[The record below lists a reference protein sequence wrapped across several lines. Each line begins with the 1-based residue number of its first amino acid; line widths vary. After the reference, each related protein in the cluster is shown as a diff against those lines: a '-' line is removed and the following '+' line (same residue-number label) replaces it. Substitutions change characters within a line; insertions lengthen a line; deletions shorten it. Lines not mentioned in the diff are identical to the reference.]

1 MSQVKLSKSQLA
13 VLDALIA
20 DAQEKGKDTLGGAS
34 SLCFIDCVLDITVTV
49 AKTVA
54 VTVEGGAL
62 QNDSI
67 SIEKLIEYRKK
78 Y

>member
-1 MSQVKLSKSQLA
+1 MSQANLSKSQLA
-13 VLDALIA
+13 ILDALIA

-54 VTVEGGAL
+54 VTIGGNSLGTDA
-62 QNDSI
+62 I
-67 SIEKLIEYRKK
+67 SIEKLIEYRKS